1 MIIQTTNFKRII
13 LLRLNPGEDLLLSLG
28 RMVEKKGIQSAVILG
43 GFGSVS
49 QYHFHVVDNAELP
62 PRDVFPKEDI
72 PCDILT
78 LTGLIID
85 GRVHAHITLSTKE
98 KAIGG
103 HLEEGCRA
111 LTFTVIY
118 VGETPDIKY
127 TDWDQFTLKT

>member
-1 MIIQTTNFKRII
+1 MITKTTELKRII
-13 LLRLNPGEDLLLSLG
+13 LLRLNPGEDLLLSLDG
-28 RMVEKKGIQSAVILG
+28 MVEKEGIQSAVILG

-49 QYHFHVVDNAELP
+49 KYHFHVVDNAELP

-72 PCDILT
+72 PCDILS

-98 KAIGG
+98 RALGG
-103 HLEEGCRA
+103 HLEEGCLA

-118 VGETPDIKY
+118 IGVTPDLKY